1 MNQNVIPFIP
11 ASFGSF
17 VGLVF
22 TFGVLG
28 IAIYIVQLYHQTWC
42 WQVGMALAGQMP
54 WDRKIRGPRLEML
67 RSSSDPLLDQLTTKT
82 QRDVENEAG

>member
-1 MNQNVIPFIP
+1 MDKNVIPFIP

-22 TFGVLG
+22 TFSVLG
-28 IAIYIVQLYHQTWC
+28 IVIHIVQLYQTWC
-42 WQVGMALAGQMP
+42 WQVVMALAGQMR

-67 RSSSDPLLDQLTTKT
+67 RFGRNSFLDQPTSKT
-82 QRDVENEAG
+82 QRDVEDEAG

>member
-1 MNQNVIPFIP
+1 MNKDVIPFIP

-22 TFGVLG
+22 TLGGLG
-28 IAIYIVQLYHQTWC
+28 IVIHIVQLYYQTWF
-42 WQVGMALAGQMP
+42 WQVVMALAGQMP
-54 WDRKIRGPRLEML
+54 WDKKIRGARRGML
-67 RSSSDPLLDQLTTKT
+67 RSSSDPLLNQPTTKT